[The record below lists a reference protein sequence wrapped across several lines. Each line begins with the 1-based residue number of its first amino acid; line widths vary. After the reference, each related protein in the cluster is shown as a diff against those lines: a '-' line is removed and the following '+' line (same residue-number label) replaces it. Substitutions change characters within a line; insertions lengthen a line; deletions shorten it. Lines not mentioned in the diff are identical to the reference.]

1 MDIDGFSIMTA
12 GDLYEKLGVKKFHEL
27 YTLTREDVLKL
38 ENFKDKKADN
48 LLNAIN
54 SSKNATLPK
63 FIYALGIEGVGVK
76 TAKDLAKKFGNL
88 ENLRNA
94 SFEDILSVF
103 NIGEVIAKN
112 IFDYFHNED
121 NVEELDK
128 LLNFVKV
135 ENYREEIK
143 ENEFT
148 NKKVVITGTFERF
161 GRVELTALLESF
173 GAQVVG
179 SVSKNT
185 DLVLAGESAGSKL
198 AKAQTLGVKVM
209 EEEEFYRV
217 LDGQN

>member
-1 MDIDGFSIMTA
+1 MIKNEEYIDYLKKVIA
-12 GDLYEKLGVKKFHEL
+12 CINNGDYYSVKEL
-27 YTLTREDVLKL
+27 SVLKL

-54 SSKNATLPK
+54 NSKNATLPK

-112 IFDYFHNED
+112 IFEYFHNEE
-121 NVEELDK
+121 NLEELDK
-128 LLNFVKV
+128 LLTFVKV

-161 GRVELTALLESF
+161 GRIELTALLESF

-209 EEEEFYRV
+209 QEEEFYRV

>member
-1 MDIDGFSIMTA
+1 M
-12 GDLYEKLGVKKFHEL
+12 
-27 YTLTREDVLKL
+27 
-38 ENFKDKKADN
+38 
-48 LLNAIN
+48 
-54 SSKNATLPK
+54 
-63 FIYALGIEGVGVK
+63 GVK

-112 IFDYFHNED
+112 IFEYFHNEE
-121 NVEELDK
+121 NLEELDK
-128 LLNFVKV
+128 LLTFVKV

-161 GRVELTALLESF
+161 GRIELTALLESF